1 MGQYFKVINTT
12 KKEYLDPHKCGD
24 GAKLMEMACSSGS
37 TMAALATLLAT
48 SNGQGGGDLGTDD
61 KTWVGRWAGDS
72 IAMVGDYDTFSPHA
86 GLYEKCGNSE
96 DWKDVS
102 FDVMRVLMED
112 TYLAERMAEN
122 TYQIERWKRDG
133 QKIPLAVVKAMTQ
146 QKKAAKKDK
155 QPA

>member
-102 FDVMRVLMED
+102 FDVMRVLADD
-112 TYLAERMAEN
+112 TYIAENLAEN
-122 TYQIERWKRDG
+122 TWMHGTWKDAG
-133 QKIPLAVVKAMTQ
+133 QELPTSVKKAMAQ
-146 QKKAAKKDK
+146 QKKAAKVK